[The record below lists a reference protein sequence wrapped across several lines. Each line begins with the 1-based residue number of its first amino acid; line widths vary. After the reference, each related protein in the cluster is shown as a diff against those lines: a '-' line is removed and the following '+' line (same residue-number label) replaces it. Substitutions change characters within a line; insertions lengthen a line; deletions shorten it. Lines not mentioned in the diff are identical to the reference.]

1 MRKLLIVVPALV
13 LLVATAIA
21 VSASVSVNNV
31 RIVGDEAFIPDR
43 LIRSDFHFSPGPISV
58 DSGSSVTWNN
68 GTDDEHTITLVEETQ
83 VPEDFD
89 AVFECRDPGGVC
101 RAALDAHFA
110 TDPPTEVIEAGAA
123 GLDTSGDSL
132 LVDEGGSVTAVIS
145 APAGT
150 DLYYI
155 CSVHPW
161 MQGEI
166 EVE

>member
-1 MRKLLIVVPALV
+1 MRKLVILVAVLV
-13 LLVATAIA
+13 LGLTTTIA
-21 VSASVSVNNV
+21 VGAVEKRDV
-31 RIVGDEAFIPDR
+31 RIAGDEQFLANR
-43 LIRSDFHFSPGPISV
+43 LIESNFRFVHGDLTV
-58 DSGSSVTWNN
+58 ESGQSVTWRNT
-68 GTDDEHTITLVEETQ
+68 TDDEHTITLVPEAD

-89 AVFECRDPGGVC
+89 EVFECRDPGGVC
-101 RAALDAHFA
+101 RAALDAHFG
-110 TDPPTEVIEAGAA
+110 TDPPTEVINVGAA
-123 GLDTSGDSL
+123 GLDTPGDSL
-132 LVDEGGSVTAVIS
+132 LIEEGSVTAVIS

>member
-13 LLVATAIA
+13 LLVATAIS
-21 VSASVSVNNV
+21 VSATNRNV
-31 RIVGDEAFIPDR
+31 RIIGDEQFIPDR
-43 LIRSDFHFSPGPISV
+43 VIKSDFHFSPGPINV
-58 DSGSSVTWNN
+58 ESGSSVTWNN
-68 GTDDEHTITLVEETQ
+68 ATDDEHTITLVEESQ

-89 AVFECRDPGGVC
+89 GVFECRDPGGVC
-101 RAALDAHFA
+101 RAALDVHFG

-123 GLDTSGDSL
+123 GLDTPGDSL
-132 LVDEGGSVTAVIS
+132 LVEEDGTVTAVIS

-166 EVE
+166 EVG